1 MLINYNSR
9 PYDRYQV
16 VSFYKAYN
24 GIWEDYSGKKID
36 ITGKTVIVG
45 DYDESLGDTYRT
57 PVSDANV
64 TPGVEIVASEVSTL
78 LGDNAVR
85 MLDNDMALSLLLL
98 LLIGSTLLFYIT
110 RSPIRGLL
118 VLFLI
123 VFAAL
128 FLDLY
133 TFL

>member
-1 MLINYNSR
+1 
-9 PYDRYQV
+9 

-110 RSPIRGLL
+110 RSPIWGLL

-123 VFAAL
+123 VLAAL